1 MFLKW
6 IWRLTTFRERL
17 EQSRRAECA
26 RHSQMK
32 AAMNALFKQGRLIF
46 AFSIA
51 AFGVENLVCARTA
64 DPMLPVI
71 PWVPGAPAAYFT
83 GAALLAASVCIVV
96 RYKARLAAGL
106 LGIYFLFC
114 NLFLQI
120 ARVAAKP
127 LDVGV
132 RTCAFE
138 TLTMCAAA
146 LILAGTL
153 PADSQVPPWW
163 DRTIDCMITAARY
176 IFAVSML
183 VFGIDHYLVFAFIVS
198 LVPHWIPGGGW
209 FWAQVTSIAFLAA
222 SISIA
227 SGWMARLA
235 AAMLGLMF
243 MLWFLTLHLPRVMS
257 YPRSHNPDEWSSA
270 FIALAV
276 CGGSWILA
284 SSLSPPR
291 RCDSP
296 GATTNLKSMC

>member
-1 MFLKW
+1 MEPDHFSRKTEAFL
-6 IWRLTTFRERL
+6 T
-17 EQSRRAECA
+17 RAV
-26 RHSQMK
+26 RHLSQMK
-32 AAMNALFKQGRLIF
+32 AAMEALFKQGRLIF
-46 AFSIA
+46 AFCIA
-51 AFGVENLVCARTA
+51 AFGVENLVCAHTSDA
-64 DPMLPVI
+64 MMPVI
-71 PWVPGAPAAYFT
+71 PWVVGAPAAYLT
-83 GAALLAASVCIVV
+83 GIALIAASACIAV
-96 RYKARLAAGL
+96 RYKARLAAAL
-106 LGIYFLFC
+106 LGILFL
-114 NLFLQI
+114 LFDVLLQI
-120 ARVAAKP
+120 ARVVAKP

-132 RTCAFE
+132 RTCAVE

-153 PADSQVPPWW
+153 PLDPQVPPWW
-163 DRTIDCMITAARY
+163 DRAVDWLATAARY
-176 IFAVSML
+176 IFAFSML

-222 SISIA
+222 AISIA

-243 MLWFLTLHLPRVMS
+243 VLWFLTLHLPRVMS

-284 SSLSPPR
+284 ASLSPGKPKR
-291 RCDSP
+291 LTP
-296 GATTNLKSMC
+296 GQA